1 MIHHIEM
8 KKLIAIIGIAS
19 MLSLFGCG
27 PTKNVAS
34 EDGENSY
41 GMSVVNAKQWKPDTL
56 TSVKVDS
63 MLVADKLPALN
74 KWNKSAFKDYETNVG
89 YTYYN
94 LFDKT
99 TNIMYTIKVLD
110 TDIYVISKKRVTY

>member
-1 MIHHIEM
+1 M

-27 PTKNVAS
+27 STKNVVS

-63 MLVADKLPALN
+63 MLVADKLPTLN
-74 KWNKSAFKDYETNVG
+74 KWNKSIFKDYETNVG

-99 TNIMYTIKVLD
+99 TNIMYTIKVLG
-110 TDIYVISKKRVTY
+110 TDIYVVSKKRVTY

>member
-27 PTKNVAS
+27 STKNVVS

-41 GMSVVNAKQWKPDTL
+41 GMCVVYL
-56 TSVKVDS
+56 
-63 MLVADKLPALN
+63 
-74 KWNKSAFKDYETNVG
+74 
-89 YTYYN
+89 
-94 LFDKT
+94 
-99 TNIMYTIKVLD
+99 
-110 TDIYVISKKRVTY
+110 